1 MDVIKMAIRSSKL
14 TEKELFALKKKIEDG
29 KAKIAELKG
38 KKDYM
43 LKELSEKWG
52 CKDLEEAEKT
62 LAKIQSN
69 LDTVSS
75 KLDSLLE
82 EIAQS
87 YSNDEE

>member
-43 LKELSEKWG
+43 LKEL
-52 CKDLEEAEKT
+52 A
-62 LAKIQSN
+62 IHYYR
-69 LDTVSS
+69 
-75 KLDSLLE
+75 
-82 EIAQS
+82 I
-87 YSNDEE
+87 